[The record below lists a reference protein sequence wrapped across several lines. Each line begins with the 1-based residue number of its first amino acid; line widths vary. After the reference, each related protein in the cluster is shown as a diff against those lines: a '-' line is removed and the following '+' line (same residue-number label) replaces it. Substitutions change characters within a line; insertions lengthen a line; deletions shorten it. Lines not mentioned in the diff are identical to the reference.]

1 MTCPPRALGRAISSK
16 SNDHGF
22 SNISACLPPRLN
34 IPAFTQLEANSP
46 TTSSWAE
53 FTVALTRSN
62 HPEEQRAIVATAWGC
77 ALSELCGG
85 PDVTIDYLEATGG
98 DATPSDHFRVQFTA
112 PILKGSQ
119 SAPETA
125 LANFMNASIP
135 NERSDQGSSALRAQR
150 TAIRELS
157 QAAVALPGGFQLLQ
171 RRAYYPYETLLE
183 WRTDERE
190 FTFQCHWDSTIFTEV
205 KVRGL
210 VDCFRQELQRIQEFH
225 HTKSSESPQSDGKK
239 SISSFDSPPDS
250 GVGTPCT
257 GITEG
262 GDINE
267 QNNLDGIPDHDKKV
281 MLEINSREIPVATQ
295 TVSQIYT
302 DICMRQPEA
311 IAVASWDRH
320 LSYKS
325 LDHLSQ
331 ALAAHFR
338 QTIGTQPTAILTVFG
353 KSALA
358 VVVLLAIIRS
368 GHYYVPVDPSHPLA
382 RKKTVFEQARCQT
395 VLTSA
400 DAEQTC
406 VGLDSPST
414 LTITWA
420 FLERLPCFDDDTA
433 DASSLDGIG
442 VILFTSG
449 STGKPK
455 GAILSHRAISTSL
468 LDHGAYLGVDASSRM
483 LSFASYA
490 FDAHLWDTWTCL
502 MYGGTVCIPNDSE
515 RTNDLQGYINRAQVN
530 IGMLMPTALEYLEP
544 DAMPSLKKLGVGGDA
559 VTKSH
564 LKPWENSNTQ
574 VFEVYG
580 PTECTVFSSLNTQL
594 SSEDPS
600 DIGKPVGGGLW
611 ITDPADVNRLLPCG
625 DEGELVITGHH
636 MANGYLD
643 DVAKTEAAFVTPV
656 WPDWVPG
663 PRRAYRTGDLAVLD
677 SSGTVRI
684 RGRMDRQIKLHGLRI
699 ERGELEYHIASCEL
713 HASLPIVEKV
723 EMTPG
728 KQQLACFFVPR
739 GISAPFCVVLPPN
752 EALAKIEDTVRERL
766 AREVPASWIPNVF
779 VFLTQ
784 LPLNTSDKI
793 DRQHL
798 LRIFKEATTASPPQP
813 TTSCQT
819 PSSDQRL
826 QISTPGAASEVKDVL
841 RRAWSQVL
849 GIDDSQISDD
859 AHFLRLGG
867 SSMDAIKLVARLR
880 KRSVDIN
887 TTQVLTHPILSEQAS
902 LVSQK
907 RVDSMEREQDRSR
920 TPEPFELLL

>member
-1 MTCPPRALGRAISSK
+1 M
-16 SNDHGF
+16 
-22 SNISACLPPRLN
+22 N
-34 IPAFTQLEANSP
+34 IPASTHLDADSP

-53 FTVALTRSN
+53 FTVALTRLSY
-62 HPEEQRAIVATAWGC
+62 PEEQRAIVATAWAC
-77 ALSELCGG
+77 ALSELCGR

-98 DATPSDHFRVQFTA
+98 DATPGNHFRVQLTA
-112 PILKGSQ
+112 PLLEGSQ
-119 SAPETA
+119 SAPETVF
-125 LANFMNASIP
+125 ANFMNASIA
-135 NERSDQGSSALRAQR
+135 NGRSDQESSALGVQH
-150 TAIRELS
+150 TAIREVS
-157 QAAVALPGGFQLLQ
+157 QAAIALPGGFQLLQ
-171 RRAYYPYETLLE
+171 RRIYYPYETLLE

-190 FTFQCHWDSTIFTEV
+190 FTFQSHWDSTIFTEV
-205 KVRGL
+205 KVRGII
-210 VDCFRQELQRIQEFH
+210 DCFCREVQRMQELH
-225 HTKSSESPQSDGKK
+225 HTKSPKSPQFDGKQ
-239 SISSFDSPPDS
+239 SILSLDSPPDS
-250 GVGTPCT
+250 GLGTPCN
-257 GITEG
+257 GITEAA
-262 GDINE
+262 DINE
-267 QNNLDGIPDHDKKV
+267 QDNLDEIPDHDKKV
-281 MLEINSREIPVATQ
+281 MLKLNSREIPVATQ
-295 TVSQIYT
+295 TVSQIFS
-302 DICMRQPEA
+302 DIYVRQPEA

-325 LDHLSQ
+325 LNHLSQ
-331 ALAAHFR
+331 SLAAHFR
-338 QTIGTQPTAILTVFG
+338 QTIGTQPTAILTVFS

-382 RKKTVFEQARCQT
+382 RKKTIFEQARCQT

-400 DAEQTC
+400 DSEQTC
-406 VGLDSPST
+406 VGLESPST

-420 FLERLPCFDDDTA
+420 FLERLPCFDDDAA

-502 MYGGTVCIPNDSE
+502 MYGGTVCISNDIE

-530 IGMLMPTALEYLEP
+530 IGMLMPAALEYLEP

-564 LKPWENSNTQ
+564 LIPWENSNTQ

-625 DEGELVITGHH
+625 AEGELVITGHH

-684 RGRMDRQIKLHGLRI
+684 RGRMDRQIKVHGLRI
-699 ERGELEYHIASCEL
+699 ERGELEHHIASCEL
-713 HASLPIVEKV
+713 HASLPIVEKAEV
-723 EMTPG
+723 TPG
-728 KQQLACFFVPR
+728 KHQLVCFFVPH
-739 GISAPFCVVLPPN
+739 GISAPFCAVLHPN
-752 EALAKIEDTVRERL
+752 ELLAEIEDTIRERL
-766 AREVPASWIPNVF
+766 AREVPAGWMPNVF

-784 LPLNTSDKI
+784 MPLNTSEKI

-798 LRIFKEATTASPPQP
+798 LKLFRESAMPPPRTQVVPPEPKGAEQRVSGNISDAVSEA
-813 TTSCQT
+813 
-819 PSSDQRL
+819 
-826 QISTPGAASEVKDVL
+826 KDVL
-841 RRAWSQVL
+841 RKAWSQVL
-849 GIDDSQISDD
+849 GIDHAQISDN
-859 AHFLRLGG
+859 ANFLRLGG
-867 SSMDAIKLVARLR
+867 SSMDAIKLVANLR
-880 KRSVDIN
+880 KHSVDIN

-902 LVSQK
+902 LVSEK
-907 RVDSMEREQDRSR
+907 KVNSMEREQDRSR